1 MNPKHS
7 GTGQPRVALY
17 ARVSTARDQDPQMQL
32 DELRQ
37 VAVQRGWHVVG
48 EFTDKG
54 ISGTKDKRPQLDRL
68 MQLAHTGK
76 LDIVAVW
83 KFDRFA
89 RSTRHLVTA
98 LEDFRSKGID
108 FISLRD
114 AIDTT
119 TPTGRFTFSI
129 IAAVAELERELI
141 RERTI
146 AGIEAARRRG
156 SRPGRPPVVF
166 DVERARKLQR
176 QGESIRAIS
185 RKLGVAAATVHRGIR
200 AVSKPSPKRARPQA

>member
-1 MNPKHS
+1 MSPRSS
-7 GTGQPRVALY
+7 GTRHPRVALY
-17 ARVSTARDQDPQMQL
+17 ARVSTARDQDPQLQL

-37 VAVQRGWHVVG
+37 VAKQRGWHVVG
-48 EFTDKG
+48 EFVDKG
-54 ISGTKDKRPQLDRL
+54 ISGAKDTRPQLDAIMR
-68 MQLAHTGK
+68 LAHRGGV
-76 LDIVAVW
+76 DIVAVW

-98 LEDFRSKGID
+98 LEDFRSRNID
-108 FISLRD
+108 FISMRD

-156 SRPGRPPVVF
+156 SRPGRPPVEV
-166 DVERARKLQR
+166 DVHRARRLQAEG
-176 QGESIRAIS
+176 QSLRAIG
-185 RKLGVAAATVHRGIR
+185 KALGVAAATVQR
-200 AVSKPSPKRARPQA
+200 ALRAA

>member
-1 MNPKHS
+1 MAQKS
-7 GTGQPRVALY
+7 AGTKPPRVALY
-17 ARVSTARDQDPQMQL
+17 ARVSTTRDQNPQLQV

-37 VAVQRGWHVVG
+37 VAEQRGWTVVG
-48 EFTDKG
+48 EFVDKG
-54 ISGTKDKRPQLDRL
+54 ISGAKDQRPALDKV
-68 MQLAHTGK
+68 MKLAHRGGI
-76 LDIVAVW
+76 DIVCVW

-98 LEDFRSKGID
+98 LEDFRSRNID
-108 FISLRD
+108 FISVRD
-114 AIDTT
+114 SIDTT
-119 TPTGRFTFSI
+119 TATGRFTFSI

-166 DVERARKLQR
+166 DVDRARKLHA
-176 QGESIRAIS
+176 QGESIRAIA
-185 RKLGVAAATVHRGIR
+185 RTLGIAAATVHRGIR
-200 AVSKPSPKRARPQA
+200 GVS

>member
-1 MNPKHS
+1 MSPRSS
-7 GTGQPRVALY
+7 GTRHPRVALY
-17 ARVSTARDQDPQMQL
+17 ARVSTARDQDPQLQL

-37 VAVQRGWHVVG
+37 VATQRGWHVVG
-48 EFTDKG
+48 EFVDIG
-54 ISGTKDKRPQLDRL
+54 ISGTKDARPQLDKL
-68 MQLAHTGK
+68 MQLAHRGGV
-76 LDIVAVW
+76 DAVCVW

-98 LEDFRSKGID
+98 LEDFRGKGID

-119 TPTGRFTFSI
+119 TATGRFTFSI

-156 SRPGRPPVVF
+156 SVPGRPPVKI
-166 DVERARKLQR
+166 DVHRARKLQ
-176 QGESIRAIS
+176 GEGKSVRAIG
-185 RKLGVAAATVHRGIR
+185 KALGVAAATAQR
-200 AVSKPSPKRARPQA
+200 ALRRA

>member
-1 MNPKHS
+1 
-7 GTGQPRVALY
+7 
-17 ARVSTARDQDPQMQL
+17 
-32 DELRQ
+32 
-37 VAVQRGWHVVG
+37 VG

-54 ISGTKDKRPQLDRL
+54 ISGAKDKRPQLDKL

-98 LEDFRSKGID
+98 LEDFRSKNID

-146 AGIEAARRRG
+146 AGLEAARRRG
-156 SRPGRPPVVF
+156 SRPGRPPVEF
-166 DVERARKLQR
+166 DVGLARQLH
-176 QGESIRAIS
+176 GEGKSLRAIS
-185 RKLGVAAATVHRGIR
+185 RTLGIAAATVHRALRG
-200 AVSKPSPKRARPQA
+200 AQHPSSK

>member
-1 MNPKHS
+1 MSPRSS
-7 GTGQPRVALY
+7 GTHRPRVALY
-17 ARVSTARDQDPQMQL
+17 ARVSTARDQDPQLQL

-37 VAVQRGWHVVG
+37 VARQRGWHIIG
-48 EFTDKG
+48 EFVDKG
-54 ISGTKDKRPQLDRL
+54 ISGGKDKRPQLDRL
-68 MQLAHTGK
+68 MLGAHRGQ
-76 LDIVAVW
+76 LDIVCVW

-98 LEDFRSKGID
+98 LEDFRSRSID
-108 FISLRD
+108 FISVRD

-146 AGIEAARRRG
+146 AGLEAARRRG
-156 SRPGRPPVVF
+156 SRPGRPPVEF
-166 DVERARKLQR
+166 DVERARRLQT
-176 QGESIRAIS
+176 QGESIRAIG
-185 RKLGVAAATVHRGIR
+185 RILGVAPATVHRTLRG
-200 AVSKPSPKRARPQA
+200 VSKPSPKTGRSDA